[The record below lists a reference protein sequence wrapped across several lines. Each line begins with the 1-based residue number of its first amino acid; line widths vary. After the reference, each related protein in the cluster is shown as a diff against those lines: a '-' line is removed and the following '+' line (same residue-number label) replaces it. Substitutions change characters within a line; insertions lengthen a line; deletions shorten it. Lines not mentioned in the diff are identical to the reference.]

1 MDRPAEERGGIC
13 SRCGGEVAP
22 EADVC
27 PHCGAVLRPVEEV
40 LPPAEE
46 PEETVPD
53 ATAPADAVEEAAQE
67 APAAKGRRRL
77 TGKAKVLIAAAAAAA
92 VALTAVTVVLV
103 RRSSQDTRTPL
114 LFYKDSTLYAVSPV
128 NWNRII
134 ALPAENGDAYLNSAY
149 IQYSRDGRYLYYPD
163 SAGMDSYTLYC
174 CDLFRGSTR
183 MVDDEV
189 VGLYRLTPDGR
200 TAVYCS
206 GEELLC
212 SDPDGK
218 RILAQDVQRFMLAVD
233 GRTVVY
239 QTADRTL
246 YRGSL
251 PSGESTQ
258 IGGADDV
265 HYISPEA
272 DSAYYVRDYVLYYWK
287 NGGQEQR
294 LREVEYGVDVIGFG
308 GREAYLLFQEVPD
321 SVLSVV
327 QTGEEASGDP
337 RYQLYYCRDGE
348 SRLLAEDVRQ
358 FQTVSGADE
367 TARLLYRV
375 QKTADGVSAW
385 YYAGGAE
392 SSLVTQEDEIGMAC
406 LSGNGRE
413 LWFIAGEV
421 VPPPVTSSFRGLRT
435 GTLRATQLHNGKIGA
450 IRAVDDRAMMLVPR
464 FRGEPLYLQDRS
476 DVEGDGLRLTGALCH
491 NGEVIAEEVQLFG
504 VLPEPESDAVYFSL
518 RADENGGF
526 STLMKWDGHT
536 ASVISEKTVRTE
548 LLGRDRVAVLSSDE
562 QVLIVFD
569 RGRAIELER
578 EVSVFGIPYAADKC
592 ACWW

>member
-1 MDRPAEERGGIC
+1 MVERLPRRP
-13 SRCGGEVAP
+13 
-22 EADVC
+22 DVC

-46 PEETVPD
+46 PEETVPTD
-53 ATAPADAVEEAAQE
+53 PVEETAQE
-67 APAAKGRRRL
+67 NSPAKGRRRL

-92 VALTAVTVVLV
+92 VALTAVSVVLV

-149 IQYSRDGRYLYYPD
+149 IQYSRDGRHLYYPD

-294 LREVEYGVDVIGFG
+294 LPG
-308 GREAYLLFQEVPD
+308 GRIRGRCDRLRREGSLPFVP
-321 SVLSVV
+321 
-327 QTGEEASGDP
+327 
-337 RYQLYYCRDGE
+337 
-348 SRLLAEDVRQ
+348 
-358 FQTVSGADE
+358 
-367 TARLLYRV
+367 
-375 QKTADGVSAW
+375 
-385 YYAGGAE
+385 GGAGQCA
-392 SSLVTQEDEIGMAC
+392 V
-406 LSGNGRE
+406 GR
-413 LWFIAGEV
+413 A
-421 VPPPVTSSFRGLRT
+421 
-435 GTLRATQLHNGKIGA
+435 
-450 IRAVDDRAMMLVPR
+450 
-464 FRGEPLYLQDRS
+464 
-476 DVEGDGLRLTGALCH
+476 
-491 NGEVIAEEVQLFG
+491 
-504 VLPEPESDAVYFSL
+504 
-518 RADENGGF
+518 
-526 STLMKWDGHT
+526 
-536 ASVISEKTVRTE
+536 
-548 LLGRDRVAVLSSDE
+548 
-562 QVLIVFD
+562 D
-569 RGRAIELER
+569 RGRSFR
-578 EVSVFGIPYAADKC
+578 RSPVSAVLLPGTAKAG
-592 ACWW
+592 CWQRMSGSSRR